1 MNLILSIPIIYF
13 DFAALAIFILMILFV
28 FLRRLNRTSSS
39 KVFLLLMMVS
49 MLAAVVEIC
58 ACQVQKYYYDLN
70 IVSFDTDKHLLLSS
84 LFAMD
89 YLLRYTITFT
99 YLIYMLIYTKSML
112 YIVKRKIFYVIFLVP
127 YVLCSIMMILS
138 AFFPIVFKLDTTGS
152 EVILTETFVIYILMT
167 MEMYYGLIIILHLVK
182 NYKTFKKSQFISL
195 ILIIPAIVIGTI
207 LRYIYKDLYI
217 DLLFIGLGA
226 LTIVQTVESPDLL
239 LDSRTGLSSNKQFN
253 LLMKRRYIY
262 NTETNV
268 ILLNIINYSDIL
280 HKLGYENFDA
290 YLKHFSGLL
299 NNKYKSKMST
309 YTAYYLG
316 DGLFGIIFYD
326 VIGIRDLCDQM
337 YNDLTN
343 VIFKNIDFKATI
355 GLCLINSGKDFNNY
369 NSFIEFVDNF
379 HDNILSGV
387 TIYSDIKNDRDFLI
401 KYNMESILDDAIKYN
416 RFKVYYQPIY
426 NVETKAFSGA
436 EALSRIDDPT
446 YGIIYPGSFIYYAE
460 TNGYIST
467 IDLNVIENVMK
478 FLKSINLEE
487 YKLNQVSINLSLAD
501 FNTIDFVD
509 KVLDLKKKY
518 NFDPSLVLFEITETN
533 TIGDKNYYFDK
544 IDELK
549 SNGFDFILDD
559 YGVGYSN
566 LERFAK
572 SPIDFVKIDRELV
585 KLSNNKMMKDILN
598 TTFNMIHELDRKSVI
613 EGIETREELSEF
625 LKYNCNYVQGFF
637 FSKPIPEDEFL
648 AFLKENNIEKEEENK

>member
-1 MNLILSIPIIYF
+1 MFRN
-13 DFAALAIFILMILFV
+13 
-28 FLRRLNRTSSS
+28 
-39 KVFLLLMMVS
+39 
-49 MLAAVVEIC
+49 
-58 ACQVQKYYYDLN
+58 
-70 IVSFDTDKHLLLSS
+70 
-84 LFAMD
+84 
-89 YLLRYTITFT
+89 
-99 YLIYMLIYTKSML
+99 
-112 YIVKRKIFYVIFLVP
+112 
-127 YVLCSIMMILS
+127 
-138 AFFPIVFKLDTTGS
+138 
-152 EVILTETFVIYILMT
+152 
-167 MEMYYGLIIILHLVK
+167 
-182 NYKTFKKSQFISL
+182 
-195 ILIIPAIVIGTI
+195 
-207 LRYIYKDLYI
+207 
-217 DLLFIGLGA
+217 
-226 LTIVQTVESPDLL
+226 
-239 LDSRTGLSSNKQFN
+239 
-253 LLMKRRYIY
+253 
-262 NTETNV
+262 
-268 ILLNIINYSDIL
+268 
-280 HKLGYENFDA
+280 
-290 YLKHFSGLL
+290 
-299 NNKYKSKMST
+299 
-309 YTAYYLG
+309 
-316 DGLFGIIFYD
+316 
-326 VIGIRDLCDQM
+326 
-337 YNDLTN
+337 
-343 VIFKNIDFKATI
+343 
-355 GLCLINSGKDFNNY
+355 
-369 NSFIEFVDNF
+369 
-379 HDNILSGV
+379 
-387 TIYSDIKNDRDFLI
+387 
-401 KYNMESILDDAIKYN
+401 N

-487 YKLNQVSINLSLAD
+487 YKLSQVSINLSLAD